1 MSQVSTIYNFVS
13 VWTVDDLPRPPA
25 RTPVVSS
32 DLLASSGC
40 VVGNIGRSTTPPRQ
54 TTTNV
59 LSQDAFVNAQIPL
72 SYLSTTGVSVSSIN
86 YSGSLQAN
94 GAYVAPGGVFFSTA
108 VSSVVSTIVAPTLVS
123 LIE

>member
-1 MSQVSTIYNFVS
+1 MSDPIYNFVS

-32 DLLASSGC
+32 DLLASSGL
-40 VVGNIGRSTTPPRQ
+40 VVGNIRSTTPPRQ

-72 SYLSTTGVSVSSIN
+72 SYLSTSGVSVSSIN

-123 LIE
+123 LID